1 MTGKDEKGIRLI
13 LADVLV
19 ARDLTVVGSM
29 GMQARCYPEMLRM
42 VESGKINPGSLVTA
56 AVSLEGLNGI
66 LEEMSNFNTLG
77 FSVLTMN

>member
-1 MTGKDEKGIRLI
+1 MTGKDDKGILPI

-19 ARDLTVVGSM
+19 ARELTIVGSM

-56 AVSLEGLNGI
+56 EVSLEELNGV

-77 FSVLTMN
+77 YSVLTMN